1 MKIASKFRRVEPSG
15 ERGVTMVLVAL
26 AMVAIVAMAAMSI
39 DLVTLYLAREEA
51 QRTADAAAL
60 AAARVMAAGGSTST
74 GQSFWGS
81 MCGGINGWATQAA
94 LAVSVQNTVGGQ
106 QSTVTVLYSDGTT
119 SLPDCSTL
127 GPAFAVNPM
136 VTVQAYANTASIPHN

>member
-1 MKIASKFRRVEPSG
+1 MKVTSQFRSVETSG
-15 ERGVTMVLVAL
+15 ERGVTMILVAL

-60 AAARVMAAGGSTST
+60 AAARVMAAGGTTSV

-106 QSTVTVLYSDGTT
+106 QSTVAVTYSDGTT
-119 SLPDCSTL
+119 SGAP
-127 GPAFAVNPM
+127 
-136 VTVQAYANTASIPHN
+136 